1 MSKVIKDFIVDCV
14 VQSDYN
20 ALASLKTQ
28 EGDVLACIY
37 MSLSRDLRAAETM
50 LRRDTLDYAYT
61 DAHRKTLIE
70 LARVFGTVQVLK
82 GVSNLA
88 LPNDKAL
95 VEYFLSNGGFTKF
108 STPDLKS
115 LAISASVCSQTEI
128 VHTIVDWMIE
138 NIGKNNIAEDIYQ
151 IYECST
157 DPWIFRRM
165 YETGMLVTVLNA
177 TLRGKLRV
185 LPALLDDVDALCDLE
200 KLQVLTKVFR
210 KRPQR
215 I

>member
-1 MSKVIKDFIVDCV
+1 MSKLIKDFIVGCV
-14 VQSDYN
+14 VESDFT
-20 ALASLKTQ
+20 ALASLKLQ
-28 EGDVLACIY
+28 ESGVLESIY

-61 DAHRKTLIE
+61 DAHRKTMIE

-82 GVSNLA
+82 GVSNFSI
-88 LPNDKAL
+88 PNDKAL
-95 VEYFLSNGGFTKF
+95 VEYFLSNGGFTKL

-115 LAISASVCSQTEI
+115 LAISAAVGTQTEV
-128 VHTIVDWMIE
+128 VHAIVDWMIE
-138 NIGKNNIAEDIYQ
+138 NLGKKDLAEDIYQ
-151 IYECST
+151 IYESSS

-165 YETGMLVTVLNA
+165 YETGLLVTVLNA
-177 TLRGKLRV
+177 TLRGKIRV
-185 LPALLDDVDALCDLE
+185 LPALLDDVDALSDLE

>member
-1 MSKVIKDFIVDCV
+1 MSKLIKDFIVGCV
-14 VQSDYN
+14 VESDFT
-20 ALASLKTQ
+20 ALASLKLQ
-28 EGDVLACIY
+28 ESGVLESIY

-61 DAHRKTLIE
+61 DAHRKTMIE

-82 GVSNLA
+82 GVSNFA

-95 VEYFLSNGGFTKF
+95 VEYFLSNGGFTKL

-115 LAISASVCSQTEI
+115 LAISAAVGSQTG
-128 VHTIVDWMIE
+128 VAHTIVDWMIK
-138 NIGKNNIAEDIYQ
+138 NIGKNDIAEDIYQ
-151 IYECST
+151 IYESST

-165 YETGMLVTVLNA
+165 YETGLLVTVLNA
-177 TLRGKLRV
+177 TLRGKIRV
-185 LPALLDDVDALCDLE
+185 LPALLDNVVALNDLE
-200 KLQVLTKVFR
+200 KLQVLTAVFR

>member
-1 MSKVIKDFIVDCV
+1 MSKLIKDFIVDCV

-61 DAHRKTLIE
+61 DAHRKTLFE

-157 DPWIFRRM
+157 DPWIFRKM

-177 TLRGKLRV
+177 TLRGKVRV

-210 KRPQR
+210 KRPQK

>member
-1 MSKVIKDFIVDCV
+1 MSKIIKDFIVECV
-14 VQSDYN
+14 IESDYS
-20 ALASLKTQ
+20 ALASLKAQ
-28 EGDVLACIY
+28 EGGVLDCIY
-37 MSLSRDLRAAETM
+37 LPMSRDLRAAETM

-70 LARVFGTVQVLK
+70 LARIFGTVQILK
-82 GVSNLA
+82 GVSNFA

-95 VEYFLSNGGFTKF
+95 VEYFLDNCGFTKAYIAE
-108 STPDLKS
+108 LKS
-115 LAISASVCSQTEI
+115 LAISAAVCGQTE
-128 VHTIVDWMIE
+128 VAHTIVDWMIE
-138 NIGKNNIAEDIYQ
+138 NTGKNNIAEDIYQ
-151 IYECST
+151 IYESST

-177 TLRGKLRV
+177 TLRGKVRV

>member
-1 MSKVIKDFIVDCV
+1 MSKLIKDFIVGCV
-14 VQSDYN
+14 VESDYT
-20 ALASLKTQ
+20 ALASLNVQ
-28 EGDVLACIY
+28 ECGVLESIY

-61 DAHRKTLIE
+61 DAHRKTMIE

-82 GVSNLA
+82 GVSNFA
-88 LPNDKAL
+88 LPNDKTL
-95 VEYFLSNGGFTKF
+95 VEHFLANGGFTKF

-115 LAISASVCSQTEI
+115 LAISAAVCGQTEV

-138 NIGKNNIAEDIYQ
+138 NLGSRDLAEDIYQ
-151 IYECST
+151 IYEAST

-165 YETGMLVTVLNA
+165 YETGLLVTVLNA
-177 TLRGKLRV
+177 TLRGKIRV

>member
-1 MSKVIKDFIVDCV
+1 MSKIIKDFIVDCV
-14 VQSDYN
+14 VQSDYA

-28 EGDVLACIY
+28 EGDVLECIY
-37 MSLSRDLRAAETM
+37 MALSRDLRAAETM
-50 LRRDTLDYAYT
+50 LGCDTLKYAYT

-82 GVSNLA
+82 GVSNFT

-95 VEYFLSNGGFTKF
+95 VEYFLSNSGFTKF

-115 LAISASVCSQTEI
+115 LAISASVGSQTEV

-138 NIGKNNIAEDIYQ
+138 NLGKKDLAEDIYQ
-151 IYECST
+151 IYESST

-165 YETGMLVTVLNA
+165 YETGLLVTVLNA
-177 TLRGKLRV
+177 ALRGKVRV
-185 LPALLDDVDALCDLE
+185 LPALLDNVNALCDLE
-200 KLQVLTKVFR
+200 QLQVLTAVFR

>member
-1 MSKVIKDFIVDCV
+1 MSKLIKDFIVDCV

-115 LAISASVCSQTEI
+115 LAISAAVCSQTE
-128 VHTIVDWMIE
+128 VVRTIVDWMIK
-138 NIGKNNIAEDIYQ
+138 NIGINDIAEDIYQ
-151 IYECST
+151 IYESST

-177 TLRGKLRV
+177 TLRGKVRV

-210 KRPQR
+210 KRPQK

>member
-157 DPWIFRRM
+157 DPWIFRKM

-177 TLRGKLRV
+177 TLRGKVRV

-210 KRPQR
+210 KRPQK

>member
-1 MSKVIKDFIVDCV
+1 MSKLIKDFIVGCV
-14 VQSDYN
+14 VESDFT
-20 ALASLKTQ
+20 ALASLKLQ
-28 EGDVLACIY
+28 ESGVLESIY

-61 DAHRKTLIE
+61 DAHRKTMIE

-82 GVSNLA
+82 GVSNFA

-95 VEYFLSNGGFTKF
+95 VEYFLSNGGFTKL

-115 LAISASVCSQTEI
+115 LAISAAVGTQTEV
-128 VHTIVDWMIE
+128 VHAIVDWMIE
-138 NIGKNNIAEDIYQ
+138 NLGKKDLAEDIYQ
-151 IYECST
+151 IYESSS

-165 YETGMLVTVLNA
+165 YETGLLVTVLNA
-177 TLRGKLRV
+177 ALRGKIGV
-185 LPALLDDVDALCDLE
+185 LPTLLDNVDALNDLE
-200 KLQVLTKVFR
+200 KLQVLTAVFR

>member
-1 MSKVIKDFIVDCV
+1 MSKLIKDFIVGCV
-14 VQSDYN
+14 VESDFT
-20 ALASLKTQ
+20 ALASLKLQ
-28 EGDVLACIY
+28 ESGVLESIY

-61 DAHRKTLIE
+61 DAHRKTMIE

-82 GVSNLA
+82 GVSNFA

-95 VEYFLSNGGFTKF
+95 VEYFLSNGGFTKL

-115 LAISASVCSQTEI
+115 LAISAAVCSQTEV

-138 NIGKNNIAEDIYQ
+138 NLGGSDLAEDIYQ

>member
-1 MSKVIKDFIVDCV
+1 MSKLIKDFIVDCV

-37 MSLSRDLRAAETM
+37 ISLSRDLRAAETM

-61 DAHRKTLIE
+61 DAHRKTLFE

-157 DPWIFRRM
+157 DPWIFRKM

-177 TLRGKLRV
+177 TLRGKVRV

-210 KRPQR
+210 KRPQK

>member
-82 GVSNLA
+82 GVSNFA

-95 VEYFLSNGGFTKF
+95 VEYFLSNGGFTKL

-115 LAISASVCSQTEI
+115 LAISAAVGSQTG
-128 VHTIVDWMIE
+128 VAHTIVDWMIK
-138 NIGKNNIAEDIYQ
+138 NIGKNDIAEDIYQ
-151 IYECST
+151 IYESST

-165 YETGMLVTVLNA
+165 YETGLLVTVLNA
-177 TLRGKLRV
+177 TLRGKIRV
-185 LPALLDDVDALCDLE
+185 LPALLDNVDALNDLE
-200 KLQVLTKVFR
+200 KLQVLTAVFR

>member
-1 MSKVIKDFIVDCV
+1 MSKLIKDFIVGCV
-14 VQSDYN
+14 VESDFT
-20 ALASLKTQ
+20 ALASLKLQ
-28 EGDVLACIY
+28 ESGVLESIY

-61 DAHRKTLIE
+61 DAHRKTMIE

-82 GVSNLA
+82 GVSNFA

-95 VEYFLSNGGFTKF
+95 VEYFLSNGGFTKL

-115 LAISASVCSQTEI
+115 LAISAAVGSQTG
-128 VHTIVDWMIE
+128 VAHTIVDWMIK
-138 NIGKNNIAEDIYQ
+138 NIGKNDIAEDIYQ
-151 IYECST
+151 IYESST

-165 YETGMLVTVLNA
+165 YETGLLVTVLNA
-177 TLRGKLRV
+177 TLRGKIRV
-185 LPALLDDVDALCDLE
+185 LPALLDNVDALNDLE
-200 KLQVLTKVFR
+200 KLQVLTAAFR

>member
-28 EGDVLACIY
+28 GGDVLACIY

-61 DAHRKTLIE
+61 DAHRKTMIE

-82 GVSNLA
+82 GVSNFA

-95 VEYFLSNGGFTKF
+95 VEYFLSNGGFTKL

-115 LAISASVCSQTEI
+115 LAISAAVGSQTG
-128 VHTIVDWMIE
+128 VAHTIVDWMIK
-138 NIGKNNIAEDIYQ
+138 NIGKNDIAEDIYQ
-151 IYECST
+151 IYESST

-165 YETGMLVTVLNA
+165 YETGLLVTVLNA
-177 TLRGKLRV
+177 TLRGKIRV
-185 LPALLDDVDALCDLE
+185 LPALLDNVDALNDLE
-200 KLQVLTKVFR
+200 KLQVLTAVFR
-210 KRPQR
+210 KRPQ
-215 I
+215 II

>member
-1 MSKVIKDFIVDCV
+1 MSKIIKDFIVDCV

-82 GVSNLA
+82 CVSNFV
-88 LPNDKAL
+88 LPNDRAL

-108 STPDLKS
+108 STPDLKT
-115 LAISASVCSQTEI
+115 LTISAAACSQTEV
-128 VHTIVDWMIE
+128 VHTIVDWMIK
-138 NIGKNNIAEDIYQ
+138 NIGINDIAEDIYQ
-151 IYECST
+151 IYESST
-157 DPWIFRRM
+157 DPWIFRKM

-177 TLRGKLRV
+177 TLRGKVRV

-210 KRPQR
+210 KRPQK

>member
-1 MSKVIKDFIVDCV
+1 MSKIIKDFIVDCV

-50 LRRDTLDYAYT
+50 LGRDALAYAYT
-61 DAHRKTLIE
+61 DEHRKTLIE
-70 LARVFGTVQVLK
+70 LARVFGTVQILK
-82 GVSNLA
+82 GVSNFA
-88 LPNDKAL
+88 LPNDREI
-95 VEYFLSNGGFTKF
+95 VEYFLDNCGFIKPYIT
-108 STPDLKS
+108 DLKS
-115 LAISASVCSQTEI
+115 LAISAAVCSQTEV

-138 NIGKNNIAEDIYQ
+138 NLGGSDLAEDIYQ

>member
-1 MSKVIKDFIVDCV
+1 MSKLIKDFIVDCV

-157 DPWIFRRM
+157 DPWIFRKM

-177 TLRGKLRV
+177 TLRGKVRV

-210 KRPQR
+210 KRPQK